1 VSEPPGLDFFG
12 EGGWEERLGHIVNT
26 VRELSHAF
34 EPQAMVER
42 SAERMQEFMPVRRL
56 LTATRR
62 GFEPPYYGF
71 ARVRSWEEKAELTQ
85 DPSAFDEVRGG
96 VLGELLFAGEP
107 RIIEEL
113 RVAAD
118 DPAARYLAGQ
128 GSLIAIP
135 VFDQGVAVEM
145 VFQTRDRP
153 RAFNP
158 ERFPEMVWLTNVLA
172 RAAFYAGTA
181 EQLRRANAK
190 LDRDLGYIATLQ
202 QALLPRAVP
211 DIPGM
216 RVAVRYEPS
225 ERSGGD
231 YYDFFNLP
239 DGRFGILLADISGH
253 GTATAVLMAITHS
266 IAHLYPRAAARPS
279 SLLGFLNRHLA
290 ARYTAGTN
298 TFVTAFHAIYDP
310 VRKRLSY
317 AVAGHPAPRLLRDGS
332 LTLLDR
338 GRGPP
343 LGLWVT
349 QRYTDSTVAVR
360 PGDDLVLFTDGLTEA
375 RDPDGEV
382 FGENRLDEA
391 LGAAGDFDGLVD
403 TLASAVAGFARE
415 RALEDDWTILA
426 LRVLASEDLP
436 ARRELG

>member
-1 VSEPPGLDFFG
+1 VSEPFGFDLSG
-12 EGGWEERLGHIVNT
+12 EGSWEERLAHIVGT

-42 SAERMQEFMPVRRL
+42 YAERMQDFMPARRL

-62 GFEPPYYGF
+62 GFEPPRYGF
-71 ARVRSWEEKAELTQ
+71 ARLRSWEEKAELPHI
-85 DPSAFDEVRGG
+85 PSALEEMEGG
-96 VLGELLFAGEP
+96 LLGELLFAGEP

-113 RVAAD
+113 CVAPD
-118 DPAARYLAGQ
+118 DPAARDLAGQ

-135 VFDQGVAVEM
+135 VFEHGVAVEM
-145 VFQTRDRP
+145 VIHTRDRP
-153 RAFNP
+153 HAFNP

-172 RAAFYAGTA
+172 RAAFYASRT
-181 EQLRRANAK
+181 EELRRAHGK
-190 LDRDLGYIATLQ
+190 LDRDVAYLARLQ
-202 QALLPRAVP
+202 QSLLPAAVP
-211 DIPGM
+211 DIPGT
-216 RVAVRYEPS
+216 RVALRYQPS

-231 YYDFFNLP
+231 YYDFFPLP

-253 GTATAVLMAITHS
+253 GTVTAVLMAITHA

-310 VRKRLSY
+310 VRRRLSY
-317 AVAGHPAPRLLRDGS
+317 ALAGHPAPRLLRDGKLS
-332 LTLLDR
+332 PLDR

-349 QRYTDSTVAVR
+349 QRYADTTVEVR
-360 PGDDLVLFTDGLTEA
+360 PGDDLVLFTDGITEA
-375 RDPDGEV
+375 RDADGRF
-382 FGENRLDEA
+382 FGEERLDEA
-391 LGAAGDFDGLVD
+391 LRSDGDLDGLVD
-403 TLASAVAGFARE
+403 GLSSAVADFAGE
-415 RALEDDWTILA
+415 RRSEDDWTIVA
-426 LRVLASEDLP
+426 LNFL
-436 ARRELG
+436 